1 MRPWLLLA
9 AATMATPLEPD
20 DAVVHTSHVQ
30 EARAIGAQRLR
41 ESVAAQR
48 RRDEEIIREGLPI
61 ALSAS

>member
-48 RRDEEIIREGLPI
+48 RRAE
-61 ALSAS
+61 